1 MKKRKNFIMLTL
13 LSIVCC
19 VCLFGCNSQKSDNFI
34 ELNNWFEL
42 SSARNNVIV
51 VNYQD
56 EEVICKFSCEE
67 GTLATIGCAEPIRE
81 VKTKVNQEVS
91 WVSMPENSIE
101 KVDHDYITIL
111 LVKKDDVVGYAVL
124 EVTIKEDMF
133 NYQAKILNQEL
144 LKKTLSENEA
154 KQLVEKIINEKGDSY

>member
-1 MKKRKNFIMLTL
+1 MKRILNVIRLIV
-13 LSIVCC
+13 LSTVCC

-67 GTLATIGCAEPIRE
+67 GTLGTIGYAEPIRE

-101 KVDHDYITIL
+101 KAL
-111 LVKKDDVVGYAVL
+111 KDIYL
-124 EVTIKEDMF
+124 
-133 NYQAKILNQEL
+133 
-144 LKKTLSENEA
+144 
-154 KQLVEKIINEKGDSY
+154 